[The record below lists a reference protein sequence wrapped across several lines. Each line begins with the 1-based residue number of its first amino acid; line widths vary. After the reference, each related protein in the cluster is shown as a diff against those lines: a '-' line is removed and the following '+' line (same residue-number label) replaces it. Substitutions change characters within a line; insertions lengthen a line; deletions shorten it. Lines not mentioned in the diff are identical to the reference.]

1 MTGGP
6 KREDLTKLRDLYSP
20 DMDIDSFE
28 SQMSSSDVFKRKAL
42 RFAQQNDQELFDAII
57 NPNKKKVVSGPQ
69 EDGLES
75 STEGSPSATGS
86 SQEGDKAIKPWRGSF
101 KPNENQ
107 VDRGSEALRDVN
119 SAIQF
124 GFIPPS
130 VERLKQEKE
139 SDQLDRRLQ
148 LGIASPSQ
156 QREYNEEMK
165 AASDNRRSK
174 IEAGLRE
181 SYNSDFSVSS
191 NPDGVSMEY
200 NYSYNNIDG
209 KEVFNRVVPLS
220 IDKDQS
226 ADQLYTFL
234 GPKLQEIIALETYGY
249 NDRIDS
255 DPAFKEQQR
264 QLLDLIGKEITFTSD
279 ESPFVTAGGGAG
291 AETVV
296 ERREYTREDYF
307 EDINE
312 LREKK
317 RSEFYSEWSQ
327 GIKSQILQAFPGL
340 TEEELKSIDTSL
352 YTEYGVD
359 LDLDNDGMYNV
370 KSWSEDAMT
379 SLGIGLTNVSHS
391 LSYIPTY
398 LKAEFA
404 KLVSG
409 YDESVVKIA
418 EKSKSN
424 ARRNKRMD
432 SERLDA
438 RRTKFTKD
446 LSEALESGDAEL
458 FGRQLLNTTAE
469 TAPIILETTA
479 VTILSGGTAAPYLAA
494 GLIGTQTGIGT
505 YMDIADD
512 PELSDAAKLGIA
524 ITSGAAEGAFAFV
537 GGKIT
542 SKAMMNQI
550 ARDAVDGDAVA
561 KNRLKD
567 FVKGQLITNGLEPMM
582 AEGSEEFMVE
592 FTNSIAEDIAYGR
605 DVDFDAALSRGKTA
619 FIAGAG
625 AGKAFNTAGS
635 VSGRVMGAVNS
646 RFTSADLSMQL
657 GIDAEIESA
666 INSIQGVKDPELI
679 TVLSNR
685 VQRLQEL
692 KNESR
697 GEQRAYFEA
706 MMVRQPEAFN
716 DLMDA
721 NTRVSVLTEAYAKA
735 DESSKELISKEID
748 AEMVRIEG
756 AHAMMSD
763 TSSELTIDERN
774 QLADMRVSSI
784 RDGASRMQS
793 VAEARLRQ
801 LKDDGAGAHEVSK
814 AQAEVKAISE
824 SVSALTELQE
834 KSRLTDGYLSEVM
847 AAHEAGIMTD
857 KELQLAVD
865 QSNYFNTLISDVTGA
880 DIESISRTV
889 ELPKPGSRLFSQPV
903 SDILSVA
910 NKYNSQAGLPEVKIN
925 RVKSLDQSKSK
936 SIADAYDSLL
946 DDNLDNPEVYSSYN
960 DLVVETNSQFEAL
973 QSEGYVVELYKG
985 EGEPYANSQ
994 EMLEDLRV
1002 NKHIYVFSTKAGFG
1016 DNAITTDDL
1025 SRNPMLKDS
1034 GFKDSNG
1041 EPLMNNDVFR
1051 AVHDIFGHGKLG
1063 NSFGPIGEENAW
1075 VTHSQMYSPNARR
1088 AMTTETRGQNS
1099 WVNFGP
1105 HLRNSDG
1112 SLPSKGDDNYIP
1124 LSQRRFA
1131 DQKLDLLPDDMV
1143 FDMTVD
1149 SVVKPTNPLSYID
1162 EAGFISPTMRE
1173 AIYRLT
1179 PKGIRG
1185 MLPRPTMDAD
1195 PLSFKEKN
1203 ANLKDRARRE
1213 FRKFFYSGGGLDIK
1227 SSEIIRGRD
1236 RSRRAF
1242 ENTIKSEVQVLN
1254 RLLKKA
1260 GYDDQASIDLIQGTI
1275 DGTIVDERLTG
1286 VSEAD
1291 ARAELRSKL
1300 ISQFGEKDGSII
1312 FYMRDRIDSMTDD
1325 VISILETVKGNED
1338 LVRRMRENKGSY
1350 LNRSYKVFS
1359 DESHRDRLSKPR
1371 GKRSVKTQH
1380 LFDDAIDYV
1389 MEENPGMSFDDA
1401 QGIVEQ
1407 YVQDVV
1413 GKGHRG
1419 MVMSGSRVYTSNT
1432 KGRKE
1437 IAEPFRKLLGEI
1449 KDPVLQYTQTVLKL
1463 NEMKTSLEMQQEL
1476 ANHLI
1481 EAGLGSES
1489 ITEDM
1494 NTPLTDSKTDSFGM
1508 EPLNAINVDPDFR
1521 EAYESLDPLKSMQDY
1536 DMAIRNFIRFQS
1548 NVKMYKTVLSP
1559 TTTFRNLMSGMFLS
1573 ANAGH
1578 QPFSSHSLLAIK
1590 EAWGGRKTREELRV
1604 ITRKLIE
1611 SGVIGDGGR
1620 SGEMLATINDAGHDI
1635 SNITGDAGPG
1645 TKLFNVAQKLYAFGD
1660 DFYKVNGF
1668 MLEKDRLIKEGGM
1681 TEEQAW
1687 DLASERIR
1695 GGYPTYS
1702 YLPKNMQALRRFP
1715 LTGTFVSFPYEVM
1728 RTTKN
1733 NLRYMVE
1740 DFQAGRKKMGMRR
1753 LAGLFVATTGPSIV
1767 SAISMSLHGIDDEE
1781 EAMLRRAKAPWERNS
1796 QLLVLS
1802 NEDGTVTTLDLSFLA
1817 PSATW
1822 LKPFTALARS
1832 RTGLKGD
1839 DTAFD
1844 RAWDG
1849 AKELLDPYTSVDLS
1863 FATFSRLVN
1872 NKDEFGNPIYNGT
1885 PFNED
1890 SGKAMKDMLG
1900 EADKVS
1906 VWLGKKV
1913 GPGAF
1918 NNFAEFMRANS
1929 VREDL
1934 FGSRVTKYKEYT
1946 NQEALLALFGFR
1958 TSAMPIPNSVRYTMH
1973 DVDAAIDNQK
1983 RFMTKAVDGEDPD
1996 YNEIVDQIQDWVL
2009 LNEERSATAKVMFE
2023 RGTSLMTKSGAP
2035 RAEKTLLSVFDKSDR
2050 EYLEKGELI
2059 PIPLPYSREESSA
2072 KSTLN
2077 VRLSGLWLEQ
2087 LNKFQAEMEEAPAM
2101 TTNNINKFIGLIRSD
2116 YPELFNSINNK
2127 YVRRRIA
2134 NEVVQQYIDTGE
2146 FNWVED
2152 EEAIRA
2158 DIEKKTVD
2166 VFRDVLRD
2174 YAKPTKSR

>member
-6 KREDLTKLRDLYSP
+6 TREDLTKLRDLYSP

-57 NPNKKKVVSGPQ
+57 NPNKKKVVSAPQ

-75 STEGSPSATGS
+75 STEGSPSVTGS
-86 SQEGDKAIKPWRGSF
+86 SQEGDEVIKPWQGSF
-101 KPNENQ
+101 EPEEPQ
-107 VDRGSEALRDVN
+107 VDQRSEALRDVN
-119 SAIQF
+119 SALQF

-148 LGIASPSQ
+148 LGVAAPSQ

-165 AASDNRRSK
+165 AASDKRRSK

-181 SYNSDFSVSS
+181 SYNSDFSVVS

-200 NYSYNNIDG
+200 KYSYKNIDG

-255 DPAFKEQQR
+255 DPGFKEQQQ

-279 ESPFVTAGGGAG
+279 ESSFVTAGGGAG
-291 AETVV
+291 AGTVV

-317 RSEFYSEWSQ
+317 RGELYSEWSQ
-327 GIKSQILQAFPGL
+327 GIKSQILEAFPGL

-370 KSWSEDAMT
+370 KSWGEDAMT
-379 SLGIGLTNVSHS
+379 SLEMGLNNVSYS
-391 LSYIPTY
+391 LGYIPTY
-398 LKAEFA
+398 LKSEFA

-409 YDESVVKIA
+409 YDEDVVKIA
-418 EKSKSN
+418 DERKAA
-424 ARRNKRMD
+424 ARRNKRVTTNN
-432 SERLDA
+432 LDA

-446 LSEALESGDAEL
+446 LSEAFESGDAEL

-479 VTILSGGTAAPYLAA
+479 VTVLSGGTAAPYLAA

-512 PELSDAAKLGIA
+512 PELSEGAKLGIA

-550 ARDAVDGDAVA
+550 ARDAVDGDAIA
-561 KNRLKD
+561 KNRLRD
-567 FVKGQLITNGLEPMM
+567 FVKGQLITNGLEPML

-646 RFTSADLSMQL
+646 RFTSADLSIQL

-679 TVLSNR
+679 TVMSNR
-685 VQRLQEL
+685 VARLQEL

-748 AEMVRIEG
+748 AEMARIEG

-834 KSRLTDGYLSEVM
+834 KSRLADGYLSEVM

-857 KELQLAVD
+857 EELQLAVD
-865 QSNYFNTLISDVTGA
+865 QSNYFNKLISDVTGT

-889 ELPKPGSRLFSQPV
+889 EVPAQ
-903 SDILSVA
+903 
-910 NKYNSQAGLPEVKIN
+910 ETEE
-925 RVKSLDQSKSK
+925 
-936 SIADAYDSLL
+936 SI
-946 DDNLDNPEVYSSYN
+946 
-960 DLVVETNSQFEAL
+960 VE
-973 QSEGYVVELYKG
+973 
-985 EGEPYANSQ
+985 
-994 EMLEDLRV
+994 D
-1002 NKHIYVFSTKAGFG
+1002 
-1016 DNAITTDDL
+1016 
-1025 SRNPMLKDS
+1025 
-1034 GFKDSNG
+1034 KDSNAK
-1041 EPLMNNDVFR
+1041 EEADVQ
-1051 AVHDIFGHGKLG
+1051 VK
-1063 NSFGPIGEENAW
+1063 P
-1075 VTHSQMYSPNARR
+1075 
-1088 AMTTETRGQNS
+1088 
-1099 WVNFGP
+1099 
-1105 HLRNSDG
+1105 
-1112 SLPSKGDDNYIP
+1112 
-1124 LSQRRFA
+1124 
-1131 DQKLDLLPDDMV
+1131 
-1143 FDMTVD
+1143 
-1149 SVVKPTNPLSYID
+1149 VKPTNPLSSID

-1179 PKGIRG
+1179 PKGMRG

-1195 PLSFKEKN
+1195 PLSFKEKS

-1213 FRKFFYSGGGLDIK
+1213 FRKFFYSGGGLDTK

-1260 GYDDQASIDLIQGTI
+1260 GYDDQASIDLIQGAI

-1325 VISILETVKGNED
+1325 VIFILETVKGNED
-1338 LVRRMRENKGSY
+1338 LVQRMRENKGSY

-1359 DESHRDRLSKPR
+1359 DEAHRDRLSKPR
-1371 GKRSVKTQH
+1371 GKRDVNTQH

-1389 MEENPGMSFDDA
+1389 MEENPGMSFDEA

-1536 DMAIRNFIRFQS
+1536 DLAIRNFIRFQS

-1559 TTTFRNLMSGMFLS
+1559 TTTFRNFMSGMFLS

-1578 QPFSSHSLLAIK
+1578 QPFSSHTALAFK

-1611 SGVIGDGGR
+1611 SGIIGDGGR

-1687 DLASERIR
+1687 DIAAERIR

-1733 NLRYMVE
+1733 NLRYMLE

-1753 LAGLFVATTGPSIV
+1753 LAGLFIATTGPSIV
-1767 SAISMSLHGIDDEE
+1767 SALSMGIRGIDDEE

-1802 NEDGTVTTLDLSFLA
+1802 NEDGAVTTLDLSFLA

-1849 AKELLDPYTSVDLS
+1849 VKELLDPYTSVDLS

-2035 RAEKTLLSVFDKSDR
+2035 RADKTLLSVFDKSDR

-2101 TTNNINKFIGLIRSD
+2101 TTNNINNFIGLIRSD